1 MKEKWHSIAIKPNTV
16 EKTIQVEA
24 KIPPESPWFIGHF
37 PNDPIVPGIALIS
50 LVVDAVKY
58 YEEKRDN
65 PIRIS
70 GVKRVRFKKALRPD
84 DLLSITINQENKGQ
98 NLVYSFKV
106 LLKEEIACTGII
118 SVEQLP

>member
-98 NLVYSFKV
+98 DLVYSFKV

-118 SVEQLP
+118 SAEQLP